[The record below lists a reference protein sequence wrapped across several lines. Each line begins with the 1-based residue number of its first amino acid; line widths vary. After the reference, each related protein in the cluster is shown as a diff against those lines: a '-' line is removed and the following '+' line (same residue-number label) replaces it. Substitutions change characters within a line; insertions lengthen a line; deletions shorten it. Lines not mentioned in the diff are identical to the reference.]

1 MQPTGACENL
11 QPRGTGAGMKLKVRL
26 WVACG
31 LVAVTC
37 AGCAD
42 PSQSQAASESPQ
54 TSSATPIQSATSPQN
69 APETVAEYLAGQGI
83 QVSGRPDFEGKGAAD
98 QYAGQYLMI
107 KGERVSGV
115 TAQFYADWRLPSLAL
130 GCDPTCSEGPTTIR
144 TDGTTPQNSWS
155 QTMVVHGP
163 DSNQGL
169 EGTRVIERAYD
180 DGVRIE
186 LWIPPW
192 EGKSTPSLT
201 LDQADGL
208 LDAALAEYLRA
219 PQPPPN
225 REP

>member
-1 MQPTGACENL
+1 MI
-11 QPRGTGAGMKLKVRL
+11 KVRVRVL
-26 WVACG
+26 FVCG
-31 LVAVTC
+31 LAALALTC
-37 AGCAD
+37 ASCAD
-42 PSQSQAASESPQ
+42 PNPSPSQAASASPK
-54 TSSATPIQSATSPQN
+54 TSSAAPIPSATSSPDV
-69 APETVAEYLAGQGI
+69 PETVAEYLASQGI
-83 QVSGRPDFEGKGAAD
+83 EVSGRPDFEGKGAAD

-107 KGERVSGV
+107 DGERTSGV

-130 GCDPTCSEGPTTIR
+130 ECDPTCSQGPTTIR
-144 TDGTTPQNSWS
+144 TDGTTPQNSWN

-192 EGKSTPSLT
+192 EGQSTPSLA

-219 PQPPPN
+219 PKPPPN

>member
-1 MQPTGACENL
+1 M
-11 QPRGTGAGMKLKVRL
+11 MKLRVRV
-26 WVACG
+26 WVVWG
-31 LVAVTC
+31 LVALALTC
-37 AGCAD
+37 AGCANPN
-42 PSQSQAASESPQ
+42 PSQSQAAAALPQ
-54 TSSATPIQSATSPQN
+54 TSSAAPMPSATSSPDV
-69 APETVAEYLAGQGI
+69 PETVAEYLAGQGLE
-83 QVSGRPDFEGKGAAD
+83 VSGGPDFEGKGAAD

-115 TAQFYADWRLPSLAL
+115 TAQFYADWRLPSPAL
-130 GCDPTCSEGPTTIR
+130 ECDPTCSEGPTTIR
-144 TDGTTPQNSWS
+144 RDGTTPQNSWS

>member
-1 MQPTGACENL
+1 
-11 QPRGTGAGMKLKVRL
+11 MKLRVRA
-26 WVACG
+26 WFVFG
-31 LVAVTC
+31 LAAPALTC

-42 PSQSQAASESPQ
+42 PNPSQSQAASASPQ
-54 TSSATPIQSATSPQN
+54 TSSAVPVQSVTSSPDAT
-69 APETVAEYLAGQGI
+69 ETVAEYLAGQGI
-83 QVSGRPDFEGKGAAD
+83 EVSGRPDFEGKGVAD

-107 KGERVSGV
+107 TGERTSGV
-115 TAQFYADWRLPSLAL
+115 IAQFYADWRLPSFAL
-130 GCDPTCSEGPTTIR
+130 ECDPTCSEGPTTIR
-144 TDGTTPQNSWS
+144 RDGTTPQNSWS

-163 DSNQGL
+163 DSNQGV

-201 LDQADGL
+201 LDQADDL

-219 PQPPPN
+219 PKPPPN

>member
-1 MQPTGACENL
+1 M
-11 QPRGTGAGMKLKVRL
+11 
-26 WVACG
+26 
-31 LVAVTC
+31 
-37 AGCAD
+37 
-42 PSQSQAASESPQ
+42 
-54 TSSATPIQSATSPQN
+54 
-69 APETVAEYLAGQGI
+69 AEYLAGQGI
-83 QVSGRPDFEGKGAAD
+83 EVSGRPDFEGKGAAD

-107 KGERVSGV
+107 KGERTSGV

-219 PQPPPN
+219 PKPPPN